1 MTRPFIEMYGQ
12 ASQPHHP
19 IDPSTDRPLLEI
31 CALCMLGQFCEVS
44 FKLWPWKIWAKQDYS
59 DRVRSGLAQAV
70 FEMKRRVVARSSF
83 EDPRWCYALFGR
95 QLPRVV
101 GHFPENR
108 MVKGL
113 VMQQLVGKT
122 SPRSGLLYKSHP

>member
-12 ASQPHHP
+12 ASPPHHP

-31 CALCMLGQFCEVS
+31 CAQCKLGQFCEVS

-59 DRVRSGLAQAV
+59 DRVRSELAQAL
-70 FEMKRRVVARSSF
+70 FEMKRPDGGDILIRGSKVVLRSV
-83 EDPRWCYALFGR
+83 R
-95 QLPRVV
+95 QAIAKSV

-122 SPRSGLLYKSHP
+122 SPRRGLLYKSHP